1 VSSGHGVIG
10 RLIPVRQLSPTD
22 ETNWRDLASRAAE
35 PNPLCEPDC
44 LIPAARHQ
52 SFGEEI
58 SLLVVEEGGRFQ
70 ACLPLRPVHRWY
82 NLTYPIAA
90 NKVRRATYVGTP
102 LVDPAA
108 GTEAVTAMFRTLAQ
122 NRQVLH
128 NRLLGLDSLR
138 EGGPVARYVHEAAAQ
153 LRLPMFAAEDF
164 ERALFVRRPE
174 ATYFAG
180 LSAKRRKATRRSR
193 RLLTEE
199 FGSPPGIVDRSGD
212 LGAIDEFMV
221 MEAAGYKAVNG
232 VALATVPGETEYF
245 RSMCARFAQADRL
258 LVLALQCGGQTLGMQ
273 IWLRGGEG
281 LFGVKVAYD
290 ERFAR
295 SGPGALLHVDSFDF
309 IHHHTDAT
317 WADPCSAA
325 DNDFLLRL
333 YPNRTRISTLLFALH
348 GPVDRLF
355 VRSLPR
361 LRTLRQQWRARGA
374 TLPPVA
380 QSSADVDDTD

>member
-1 VSSGHGVIG
+1 VIG

-22 ETNWRDLASRAAE
+22 EANWRDLAGRAAE

-44 LIPAARHQ
+44 LIPAARYQ
-52 SFGEEI
+52 SFGDEI
-58 SLLVVEEGGRFQ
+58 SLLVAEEGGRFQ

-82 NLTYPIAA
+82 NITYPVAA

-108 GTEAVTAMFRTLAQ
+108 GTKAVTTMLRTLAEH
-122 NRQVLH
+122 RQLLH

-138 EGGPVARYVHEAAAQ
+138 EDGPVAAYVHEAAAA
-153 LRLPMFAAEDF
+153 LHLPVFVAEDF

-174 ATYFAG
+174 ATYFSG
-180 LSAKRRKATRRSR
+180 LSAKRRKATSRSR
-193 RLLTEE
+193 RLLTEV
-199 FGSPPGIVDRSGD
+199 FGTPPGIVDGSHD
-212 LGAIDEFMV
+212 LGAIDEFMA
-221 MEAAGYKAVNG
+221 MEAGGYKTVNG

-245 RSMCARFAQADRL
+245 RSMCARFAETKRL
-258 LVLALQCGGQTLGMQ
+258 LVLALECGGQTLGMQ
-273 IWLRGGEG
+273 IWLRGGGG

-295 SGPGALLHVDSFDF
+295 SGPGALLHVDSLDF

-317 WADPCSAA
+317 WADPCAAA

-348 GPVDRLF
+348 GPVDHLF

-361 LRTLRQQWRARGA
+361 VRVLRQRWRAA
-374 TLPPVA
+374 TAAPHPSGESLA
-380 QSSADVDDTD
+380 FTDTDDTD